1 MHLKAY
7 IHIIIGLMR
16 KHIRNAAIITKKN
29 NQNAERISYR
39 ISDLLKK
46 LDVKVHNISFL
57 KNEQLDDF
65 NNENLDVIIAIGGD
79 GTTLRTF
86 RSFCND
92 IPVLSINA
100 GGNRGIL
107 SESKIDSVDTSINSL
122 INGNFFY
129 DSRIRIQASTSN
141 QTFPPALNDILFLRS
156 NLTRTPSI
164 LIKFR
169 NHEINQRMDGLLIST
184 PTGSTGHSISF
195 GNSILHEELNCMVL
209 NPVACLNRMPSV
221 VIPCEEIY
229 VQSNHEC
236 VLVIDGQEKF
246 ILAKEDSIRISKFPI
261 NARFIRFKRNG
272 LEQLKKLGF

>member
-1 MHLKAY
+1 
-7 IHIIIGLMR
+7 MR
-16 KHIRNAAIITKKN
+16 KHIRNIAITTKKN
-29 NQNAERISYR
+29 NQNAENISYH
-39 ISDLLKK
+39 ISDLLNK

-107 SESKIDSVDTSINSL
+107 SESQIGSVDTSIKSL
-122 INGNFFY
+122 INGDFFY
-129 DSRIRIQASTSN
+129 DSRIRIQASASN
-141 QTFPPALNDILFLRS
+141 QTYPPALNDILFLRS

-169 NHEINQRMDGLLIST
+169 DHEIIQRMDGLLIST

-195 GNSILHEELNCMVL
+195 GDSIIHEELDCMIL
-209 NPVACLNRMPSV
+209 NPIACLNRMPSM
-221 VIPCEEIY
+221 VIPCEELY

-236 VLVIDGQEKF
+236 AIIIDGQEKF
-246 ILAKEDSIRISKFPI
+246 ILAKESPIRISKFPI